1 MSMVNITHDT
11 SIEPLSTRI
20 RELELLL
27 EVSRN
32 LSAMLEPEPLLQSI
46 VDVAAEVTRSQEA
59 SILLYEEDEDRLE
72 FVAMPW
78 FKRDVM
84 RGISVPLD
92 NSIAGQAFMNS
103 KPILVRDAQSDPRLF
118 KMVDKAAGFNTDSL
132 LTVPMIF
139 QGKTTGVLSAV
150 NKLGGINYS
159 EADVRVLETLAS
171 QAAIALKNASLLKDS
186 QDAYEEL
193 EELDRMKSDF
203 VAITSHELRTPLGLI
218 LGHATYL
225 SELISDD
232 IKPQLDVIVRAAM
245 SLKEIVDDLAKVN
258 NFQTGQSRLRRRK
271 ININVLVEDIISI
284 YADMA
289 AEKNIKIKK
298 SLPKQSEQIF
308 GDAEKM
314 GIALGHLIK
323 NALTFCGEDGNV
335 SVVVEA
341 VPGYV
346 KISIIDD
353 GVGIPEKDL
362 ERIFERFFQ
371 VEGHMTRK
379 PVGMGL
385 GLSVAQ
391 MMVEIHG
398 GRIGVESEL
407 GVGSTFSI
415 LLPGADG
422 QLDTAKE
429 IVEE

>member
-1 MSMVNITHDT
+1 MVNITHDT
-11 SIEPLSTRI
+11 SVEPINTRI
-20 RELELLL
+20 RKLERLL

-46 VDVAAEVTRSQEA
+46 IEVAAELTHSQEA
-59 SILLYEEDEDRLE
+59 SILLYVEDEDQLT
-72 FVAMPW
+72 FVAVPW

-84 RGISVPLD
+84 RGISVPLN
-92 NSIAGQAFMNS
+92 NSIAGQAFTDS
-103 KPILVRDAQSDPRLF
+103 KAILVHDAQSDSRLF
-118 KMVDKAAGFNTDSL
+118 NMVDKMAGFKTESML
-132 LTVPMIF
+132 AVPMVF
-139 QGKTTGVLSAV
+139 QGKATGVICAV

-159 EADVRVLETLAS
+159 DEDVRVLETLAS

-193 EELDRMKSDF
+193 TELDRMKTDF

-218 LGHATYL
+218 LGHATFL
-225 SELISDD
+225 SEIITDD
-232 IKPQLDVIVRAAM
+232 VKPQVDVIVRAAM
-245 SLKEIVDDLAKVN
+245 RLKEIVDDLAKVN
-258 NFQTGQSRLRRRK
+258 NFQTGQSRMRRRK
-271 ININVLVEDIISI
+271 INMNELVDDIISI

-289 AEKNIKIKK
+289 PEKNVKIKK
-298 SLPKQSEQIF
+298 SLPKQPQQVF

-323 NALTFCGEDGNV
+323 NAITFCGEDGNV

-341 VPGYV
+341 IPGYI

-362 ERIFERFFQ
+362 ERIFERFYQ

-379 PVGMGL
+379 HGGMGL

-391 MMVEIHG
+391 MMVEMHG
-398 GRIGVESEL
+398 GRIGVESEV

-415 LLPGADG
+415 LLPSSGG
-422 QLDTAKE
+422 QAEAAKKVFKE
-429 IVEE
+429 

>member
-1 MSMVNITHDT
+1 MVNITHDT

-20 RELELLL
+20 RDLERLL
-27 EVSRN
+27 EVSRD

-46 VDVAAEVTRSQEA
+46 VEVAAELTRSQEA
-59 SILLYEEDEDRLE
+59 SILLYEEEEDQLV

-92 NSIAGQAFMNS
+92 NSIAGQAFMHS

-118 KMVDKAAGFNTDSL
+118 KMVDKAAGFKTESL
-132 LTVPMIF
+132 LAMPMVF
-139 QGKTTGVLSAV
+139 QGKATGVLSAV
-150 NKLGGINYS
+150 NKLGGLNYS
-159 EADVRVLETLAS
+159 EEDVRVLETLAS

-193 EELDRMKSDF
+193 AELDRMKSDF

-218 LGHATYL
+218 LGHATFL
-225 SELISDD
+225 SEMITDD
-232 IKPQLDVIVRAAM
+232 MKPQLDVIVRAALR
-245 SLKEIVDDLAKVN
+245 LKEIVDDLSKVN
-258 NFQTGQSRLRRRK
+258 NFQTGQSRMRRRD
-271 ININVLVEDIISI
+271 INMNALVEDIVSI

-289 AEKNIKIKK
+289 AGKNIKLRI
-298 SLPKQSEQIF
+298 SLPKLPRQVV
-308 GDAEKM
+308 GDVEKI
-314 GIALGHLIK
+314 GIAMGHLIK
-323 NALTFCGEDGNV
+323 NALTFTDERGNV

-341 VPGYV
+341 VPGFI
-346 KISIIDD
+346 KISIMDD

-379 PVGMGL
+379 HGGMGL

-391 MMVEIHG
+391 MMVEVHG
-398 GRIGVESEL
+398 GRIGVESEE
-407 GVGSTFSI
+407 GKGSTFSI
-415 LLPGADG
+415 LLPSSAG
-422 QLDTAKE
+422 QLEAAKRVFE
-429 IVEE
+429 AE